1 MEDSATSRRW
11 NSQRCRWLFRREF
24 RPKTGSRFRRPGRGG
39 RGQSAHASAHTSAGV
54 RPGGDLPT
62 HRPTSR
68 RPTGLQVALR
78 SLGGSENPILRIRR
92 PKFDR
97 KGRGIW
103 ISGFA
108 LLRVAGRSTTLRR
121 RLVRN
126 FHRFFRRGLRLKTGS
141 GVRGLRMGA
150 RGGCFG
156 GDLLTHRLIPSFGGP
171 CYCRKVSG
179 GSDFGSLAP
188 TLLGERATFR
198 RHISRYRCWPFQRRF
213 RIQSGPGMRESG
225 DSGYRTGP
233 EVSGIRGRA
242 PADVGCTGGIPIALE
257 IWRIRK
263 SRFQGVGDAS
273 RRVACDFVA
282 PPFSSPPSAVPEGAC
297 CENRA
302 GRPSPRFCQRSAR
315 TSADFGPA
323 PADLGRLP
331 IVLGESWRSDFGTS
345 APTRVGMGA
354 V

>member
-1 MEDSATSRRW
+1 
-11 NSQRCRWLFRREF
+11 
-24 RPKTGSRFRRPGRGG
+24 
-39 RGQSAHASAHTSAGV
+39 
-54 RPGGDLPT
+54 
-62 HRPTSR
+62 
-68 RPTGLQVALR
+68 
-78 SLGGSENPILRIRR
+78 
-92 PKFDR
+92 
-97 KGRGIW
+97 
-103 ISGFA
+103 
-108 LLRVAGRSTTLRR
+108 
-121 RLVRN
+121 
-126 FHRFFRRGLRLKTGS
+126 
-141 GVRGLRMGA
+141 MGA

-302 GRPSPRFCQRSAR
+302 GRPSPRFCHRSAR